1 MDKFWQTTQDVS
13 CKLWKLYLTHIPSH
27 PTTRSL
33 WWLPLHMCPLFLNH
47 QFCRYLQSGLPKIPK
62 IPLLCSRPHYR
73 LPFSP
78 KAQSPRVS
86 RQSRGHRDLIWCP
99 SLVGALPSPLQDA
112 IHGAPYK
119 VSLLQGQNSF
129 VIFGSKKFGYSFTFK
144 RILNALIFLFL
155 SCGHEK
161 LFFSSL
167 ERLTS
172 WMHERLA
179 TADYRTLFSKFF
191 PCYPA
196 MAKVNASA
204 QNLLSKYHVVL
215 RSHVQTARFVQ
226 RSQLQNVE
234 IYNYRVI
241 LLTCPPPLFR
251 TKITQ

>member
-1 MDKFWQTTQDVS
+1 MWAVNFESFTW
-13 CKLWKLYLTHIPSH
+13 LT
-27 PTTRSL
+27 
-33 WWLPLHMCPLFLNH
+33 
-47 QFCRYLQSGLPKIPK
+47 
-62 IPLLCSRPHYR
+62 SRPTQQQDHCDGFHSTCA
-73 LPFSP
+73 LSSLITSSVDICSP
-78 KAQSPRVS
+78 GFRRYQRYHCCAPALTIACHLVRRHRVPES
-86 RQSRGHRDLIWCP
+86 LGNLGDIATWYDA
-99 SLVGALPSPLQDA
+99 LVGALPSPLQDA

-129 VIFGSKKFGYSFTFK
+129 VIFGSKKFGYNVTFK

-241 LLTCPPPLFR
+241 LLTCPPPLVPYQNHPVKFY
-251 TKITQ
+251 

>member
-1 MDKFWQTTQDVS
+1 M
-13 CKLWKLYLTHIPSH
+13 PSW
-27 PTTRSL
+27 P
-33 WWLPLHMCPLFLNH
+33 
-47 QFCRYLQSGLPKIPK
+47 
-62 IPLLCSRPHYR
+62 
-73 LPFSP
+73 
-78 KAQSPRVS
+78 
-86 RQSRGHRDLIWCP
+86 
-99 SLVGALPSPLQDA
+99 PSPLQDA

-129 VIFGSKKFGYSFTFK
+129 VIFGSKKFGYNVTFK

-204 QNLLSKYHVVL
+204 QNLLSSSWSRINTNIHTQRERKTHMHNL
-215 RSHVQTARFVQ
+215 ETKARCLMSDEVQ
-226 RSQLQNVE
+226 RGYEETYCENSFLCISHCRLGV
-234 IYNYRVI
+234 
-241 LLTCPPPLFR
+241 
-251 TKITQ
+251 

>member
-1 MDKFWQTTQDVS
+1 MQDVNS
-13 CKLWKLYLTHIPSH
+13 KLWKLCTWLT
-27 PTTRSL
+27 
-33 WWLPLHMCPLFLNH
+33 
-47 QFCRYLQSGLPKIPK
+47 
-62 IPLLCSRPHYR
+62 SRPTQQQDHCDGFHSTCALSSLITSSVDICNPGCRRYQR
-73 LPFSP
+73 YHCCAPALTI
-78 KAQSPRVS
+78 ACHLVRRHRV
-86 RQSRGHRDLIWCP
+86 P
-99 SLVGALPSPLQDA
+99 ESLGNLGDIATWYDALPSWGPSSPPQDA

-129 VIFGSKKFGYSFTFK
+129 VIFGSKKIGYNFTFK

-179 TADYRTLFSKFF
+179 TADYRTLFSKSS

-204 QNLLSKYHVVL
+204 QNLLSKYHVV
-215 RSHVQTARFVQ
+215 Q
-226 RSQLQNVE
+226 RSNSQVCSEKPTSKCRNIQLQGDSFN
-234 IYNYRVI
+234 
-241 LLTCPPPLFR
+241 LPPLVPYQNDR
-251 TKITQ
+251 W